1 MFRDQLPQDL
11 TDFAAELR
19 SSTGAEI
26 LEELEI
32 TETETEL
39 GRLRKR
45 SVQEVWEAAMHRGD
59 LVTAVTGVG
68 TVTGSVDY
76 VGTDYATVIGS
87 DSVWDLRTDR
97 AVISRVRR
105 SPAGGHTVSGGSRS
119 FRARLAEYAAT
130 GESVTLSIPA
140 RSMEAHGRIAVVAI
154 DHVTIVE
161 KYDQVTAPIDL
172 IEVVHRTI

>member
-59 LVTAVTGVG
+59 LVTVVTGVG
-68 TVTGSVDY
+68 TVTGLVDY
-76 VGTDYATVIGS
+76 VGTDYS
-87 DSVWDLRTDR
+87 
-97 AVISRVRR
+97 
-105 SPAGGHTVSGGSRS
+105 TVSAAIQCLGS
-119 FRARLAEYAAT
+119 T
-130 GESVTLSIPA
+130 N
-140 RSMEAHGRIAVVAI
+140 
-154 DHVTIVE
+154 
-161 KYDQVTAPIDL
+161 
-172 IEVVHRTI
+172 